1 MRQGTCGRREKELW
15 KLLGDSSH
23 PLFKTINF
31 QLWDFS
37 IDYLFF
43 FSSCFVSLVFFDL
56 GSSIKVSPRHSA
68 VIITFLGGVYFI
80 LFGWLVF

>member
-15 KLLGDSSH
+15 KLLDGSSH

-37 IDYLFF
+37 IDDL
-43 FSSCFVSLVFFDL
+43 FSSFFVSLVFFDL

-80 LFGWLVF
+80 FLVCLVF